1 MTHNAQR
8 QPGRAGAGKAALLK
22 QISANHTG
30 NSTANQRFR
39 IMEAL
44 QYGPLSTIDA
54 VRHLDIIRPG
64 ARISELRHKH
74 GEEITTLW
82 TSEVS
87 EAGELHRVAL
97 YVLGV
102 KEGV

>member
-1 MTHNAQR
+1 MTQKAQR
-8 QPGRAGAGKAALLK
+8 QPGEAGAGKVALLN

-30 NSTANQRFR
+30 NSTANQRNR

-44 QYGPLSTIDA
+44 RHGPLSTIDA
-54 VRHLDIIRPG
+54 VRHLDIIRPA

-74 GEEITTLW
+74 GEPIETQW
-82 TSEVS
+82 TKELT

-97 YVLGV
+97 YVKGGV
-102 KEGV
+102 